1 MGIAASPVQPSATH
15 SSLAGQS
22 VCFTGELAS
31 RLGGALISRER
42 AEELARDAGLVVR
55 NTVVKKLDIVVAADP
70 GSQSGKAQK
79 ARAQGTRI
87 MSESAFWQAIG
98 VQAQ

>member
-1 MGIAASPVQPSATH
+1 MN
-15 SSLAGQS
+15 
-22 VCFTGELAS
+22 GEPID
-31 RLGGALISRER
+31 RQK
-42 AEELARDAGLVVR
+42 AEELARNAGLVVR
-55 NTVVKKLDIVVAADP
+55 NTVVKKLDILVAADP

-87 MSESAFWQAIG
+87 MSEPAFWQAIG